1 MFDIGFWELLV
12 IAVVSL
18 LVAGPERL
26 PGLVRDAGR
35 WAAKLRRYVMQAKY
49 EFEQQLRIDEVK
61 DFSKEVERMDELMD
75 IAPDKTRQDQDNRR
89 LNPMA
94 DDSPRPDT
102 DTETAAHRPPC
113 RTAQP
118 AAALPGLCVCHLPR
132 PQRIRQRHLRADSRA
147 PLLAQLPDES
157 SMIATEVASPF
168 LVPFKLTFFAAVFV
182 SVPYL
187 LYQAWAFVAPGL
199 YQNERRLVLP
209 LLSSSVLLFYLG
221 CAFAF
226 FVVFPLLFA
235 FLTSTAPVGVTV
247 MTDIGHYLNFILKM
261 FFAFG
266 IAFEVPIAI
275 ILFVYTGLASVESL
289 ARKRAYIVVGAFT
302 VGMLLTPPD
311 IISQVLLAVP
321 VWLLFEVGLIL
332 GRFVKRRAED
342 TPEDSAS
349 ATE

>member
-1 MFDIGFWELLV
+1 
-12 IAVVSL
+12 
-18 LVAGPERL
+18 
-26 PGLVRDAGR
+26 
-35 WAAKLRRYVMQAKY
+35 
-49 EFEQQLRIDEVK
+49 
-61 DFSKEVERMDELMD
+61 
-75 IAPDKTRQDQDNRR
+75 
-89 LNPMA
+89 MA

-102 DTETAAHRPPC
+102 DTEQPLIAHLAELRNRLLRSLAC
-113 RTAQP
+113 VFVIFLGLSVFANDIY
-118 AAALPGLCVCHLPR
+118 ALIAG
-132 PQRIRQRHLRADSRA
+132 
-147 PLLAQLPDES
+147 PLLAQLPDQS

-199 YQNERRLVLP
+199 YANERRLVLP

-226 FVVFPLLFA
+226 FIVFPLLFA

-266 IAFEVPIAI
+266 LAFEVPIAI

-289 ARKRAYIVVGAFT
+289 AKKRAYIVVGAFT

-342 TPEDSAS
+342 TLEDNAP

>member
-1 MFDIGFWELLV
+1 
-12 IAVVSL
+12 
-18 LVAGPERL
+18 
-26 PGLVRDAGR
+26 
-35 WAAKLRRYVMQAKY
+35 
-49 EFEQQLRIDEVK
+49 
-61 DFSKEVERMDELMD
+61 
-75 IAPDKTRQDQDNRR
+75 
-89 LNPMA
+89 MA

-102 DTETAAHRPPC
+102 DTEQPLIAHLAELRNRLLRC
-113 RTAQP
+113 LACVFVIFLVLSLF
-118 AAALPGLCVCHLPR
+118 ANDIYALIAG
-132 PQRIRQRHLRADSRA
+132 

-226 FVVFPLLFA
+226 FIVFPLLFA

-266 IAFEVPIAI
+266 VAFEVPIAI

-289 ARKRAYIVVGAFT
+289 ARKRAYIIVGAFT
-302 VGMLLTPPD
+302 AGMLLTPPD

-321 VWLLFEVGLIL
+321 VWLLFELGLIL

>member
-1 MFDIGFWELLV
+1 M
-12 IAVVSL
+12 
-18 LVAGPERL
+18 
-26 PGLVRDAGR
+26 
-35 WAAKLRRYVMQAKY
+35 
-49 EFEQQLRIDEVK
+49 
-61 DFSKEVERMDELMD
+61 
-75 IAPDKTRQDQDNRR
+75 
-89 LNPMA
+89 
-94 DDSPRPDT
+94 
-102 DTETAAHRPPC
+102 
-113 RTAQP
+113 
-118 AAALPGLCVCHLPR
+118 
-132 PQRIRQRHLRADSRA
+132 
-147 PLLAQLPDES
+147 
-157 SMIATEVASPF
+157 ASPF

-342 TPEDSAS
+342 TVEDSAS